1 MLIIHY
7 YKKLE
12 IVLIKMVN
20 LKNFVIQT
28 LLIILLAINFSNFAL
43 SSTKQEGISSPQDQ
57 YNLAI
62 SLEKEKKIQEAKK
75 WYLKAAEQGHAKAQY
90 NLGTILYKEGKR
102 QEAKAWFI
110 KAAKQ
115 GEHSFNLLRNKE
127 KPS

>member
-1 MLIIHY
+1 MYNVTH

-28 LLIILLAINFSNFAL
+28 LLIILLVINFSNFAL
-43 SSTKQEGISSPQDQ
+43 SSTKQEETSSPQDQ
-57 YNLAI
+57 YDLAI
-62 SLEKEKKIQEAKK
+62 SLEKEKKIEEAKK
-75 WYLKAAEQGHAKAQY
+75 WYQKAAEQGHAKAQY

-102 QEAKAWFI
+102 QEAKEWFI

-127 KPS
+127 KSS